1 MKYLIDQVVPI
12 LFRQWRE
19 LKQQPVI
26 GGAKN
31 RIDHQLRVQAGFEF
45 APRLVTEKVLRP
57 GASALERLVAR
68 IRARAARRLWR
79 TLARDVTHEQRAK
92 LDALLIAGEGEQRAL
107 PIGSNGGSAAKALL
121 NAAGARSFAGVTPVI
136 DLPAA

>member
-19 LKQQPVI
+19 MKQQPVI

-57 GASALERLVAR
+57 GASALECLVAR
-68 IRARAARRLWR
+68 IRARGARRLWR
-79 TLARDVTHEQRAK
+79 TLARDVTHEQRA
-92 LDALLIAGEGEQRAL
+92 L
-107 PIGSNGGSAAKALL
+107 PIGSNGGTAAKALL
-121 NAAGARSFAGVTPVI
+121 NTAGARSFAGVRPVI